1 MSFRLAIIGDIHG
14 CWTDADT
21 EYFNR
26 GHYDAILCVG
36 DLPPLIGSLPTA
48 RKLAALRVPAFLIPG
63 NHDATSAP
71 QFLAEL
77 KHNSSLAALFSAGH
91 ARRETRLR
99 KALSAVKLVGY
110 SLDRLEWQGKPL
122 GLISGRPYSMGGD
135 RLYFRSYLQRRF
147 GVASF
152 EDSITKL
159 RALVDQAPQDI
170 VFLSHNGPAGLGSA
184 RDDIWGCDFRA
195 TGGDFGDPDLRAAID
210 YAVTCG
216 KTVHAVVAG
225 HMHHKLK
232 GGGLRRHWEISR
244 NGILYVNAARVPRIR
259 ARNTAHEMRHHVALT
274 LDAKG
279 AAAEA
284 IWINA
289 QNEVCAS
296 PNRSIRD

>member
-1 MSFRLAIIGDIHG
+1 MRLAIIGDIHG
-14 CWTDADT
+14 CWVNADS

-26 GHYDAILCVG
+26 GHYDAVLCVG

-63 NHDATSAP
+63 NHDATSAA

-77 KHNSSLAALFSAGH
+77 KHSPGLAALFSVGH
-91 ARRETRLR
+91 ARREARLR
-99 KALSAVKLVGY
+99 TALGAVKLVGY
-110 SLDRLEWQGKPL
+110 SLDILEWQGKPL
-122 GLISGRPYSMGGD
+122 GLISARPYSMGGD
-135 RLYFRSYLQRRF
+135 RLYFRSYLRRRF
-147 GVASF
+147 GVTSF
-152 EDSITKL
+152 ENSIAKL

-184 RDDIWGCDFRA
+184 RDDIWGCDFHVA
-195 TGGDFGDPDLRAAID
+195 GGDFGDPDLRAAID

-232 GGGLRRHWEISR
+232 GGGLRRHWQISR
-244 NGILYVNAARVPRIR
+244 DGILYVNAARVPRIR
-259 ARNTAHEMRHHVALT
+259 ARNTKQEMRHHIALT
-274 LDAKG
+274 LGTKEAT
-279 AAAEA
+279 AEE

-289 QNEVCAS
+289 QGEVCEPSAS
-296 PNRSIRD
+296 Q